1 LSRQVRLAHVAV
13 SPAPSRSTGFKTGV
27 QSTQSIAGFTNNP
40 NWWLMFTQV
49 QNLSLITGHGVYGT
63 SNM

>member
-1 LSRQVRLAHVAV
+1 VPV
-13 SPAPSRSTGFKTGV
+13 SPAPSRSTGFKVGV

-40 NWWLMFTQV
+40 DWWLMFTQV
-49 QNLSLITGHGVYGT
+49 QNRSLITGHEVSGT